1 MKELRSSLR
10 ALDMLVYRYDRPN
23 GDFIQDVMY
32 GNNTPL
38 SEVLQYIKMKHGDEP
53 TDVEIAR

>member
-1 MKELRSSLR
+1 
-10 ALDMLVYRYDRPN
+10 MLVYRYDRPN